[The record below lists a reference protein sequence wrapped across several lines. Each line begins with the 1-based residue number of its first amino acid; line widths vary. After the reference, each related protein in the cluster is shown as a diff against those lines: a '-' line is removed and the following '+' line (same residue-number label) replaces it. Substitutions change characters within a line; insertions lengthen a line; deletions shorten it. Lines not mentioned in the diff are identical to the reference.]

1 MIGISMWA
9 ILFGILGVNGP
20 GMLGDDTVVTSNG
33 SPANGNWG
41 LSYQADN
48 QVPIGNETQGYL
60 KEFNAYY
67 IDDDGTEDKF
77 IYLTFDAG
85 YENGYTASMLDTLKE
100 KDAKAVF
107 FVTLSYVKQNPKLVQ
122 RMIEE
127 GHIVGN
133 HTMHHLQGL
142 KVKTPYYLDDIKE
155 ADGYIHSRL
164 FRPPHGFLTPK
175 QARLIREQYTII
187 MYDLI
192 TRDYSR
198 HLTADQVFDNV
209 RRYTRDG
216 SIIVFHDSIKS
227 MPRLREALPRS
238 IEWLMEQ
245 GYQFKTFDTHP
256 STTDTK

>member
-1 MIGISMWA
+1 MLIERPPQIFRS
-9 ILFGILGVNGP
+9 LFPDAHFRIRGEERCV
-20 GMLGDDTVVTSNG
+20 
-33 SPANGNWG
+33 
-41 LSYQADN
+41 
-48 QVPIGNETQGYL
+48 
-60 KEFNAYY
+60 
-67 IDDDGTEDKF
+67 
-77 IYLTFDAG
+77 YLTFDDGPIPEA
-85 YENGYTASMLDTLKE
+85 TPWVLDMLDSYGI
-100 KDAKAVF
+100 KATF
-107 FVTLSYVKQNPKLVQ
+107 FMVGDNVRKYPDVYQEVVN
-122 RMIEE
+122 R
-127 GHIVGN
+127 GHTVGN

-238 IEWLMEQ
+238 IEWFMEQ

>member
-1 MIGISMWA
+1 MLIERPPQIFRS
-9 ILFGILGVNGP
+9 LFPDAHFRIRGEERCV
-20 GMLGDDTVVTSNG
+20 
-33 SPANGNWG
+33 
-41 LSYQADN
+41 
-48 QVPIGNETQGYL
+48 
-60 KEFNAYY
+60 
-67 IDDDGTEDKF
+67 
-77 IYLTFDAG
+77 YLTFDDGPIPEA
-85 YENGYTASMLDTLKE
+85 TPWVLDMLDFYGI
-100 KDAKAVF
+100 KATF
-107 FVTLSYVKQNPKLVQ
+107 FMVGDNVRKYPDVYQEVIS
-122 RMIEE
+122 R
-127 GHIVGN
+127 GHTVGN

-142 KVKTPYYLDDIKE
+142 KVKTPHYLDDIKE